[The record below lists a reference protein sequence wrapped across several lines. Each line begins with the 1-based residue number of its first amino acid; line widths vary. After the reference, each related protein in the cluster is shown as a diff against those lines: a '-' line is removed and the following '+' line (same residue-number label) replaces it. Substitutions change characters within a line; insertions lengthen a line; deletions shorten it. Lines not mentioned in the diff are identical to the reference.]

1 MPNIDIHDKIK
12 SLEELNKIATD
23 LRVQNK
29 VIVHCHGVF
38 DLVHPGHIRHFY
50 SAKKQGDV
58 LFLTLTADEFVKRG
72 PGRPIFNQNIRA
84 ETLAALSVSD
94 YVGIVFEPTAKSAI
108 QSIRPN
114 FYAKGPDYKDKDK
127 DITGQISA
135 DEETVTNCGGQLLIT
150 NDSAFS
156 SSKLINN
163 HLDVYPSEVLDFLQ
177 KFAQQYSSTYI
188 TEQINNMMNLRI
200 LVIGDSI
207 IDQYHYCSTM
217 NKTGKEPLVANKY
230 ISNESFAGGA
240 IATANHIGNI
250 CSNVTLFTILGR
262 KDSWEDFIRKQTE
275 QTGIKLSLFYRDDA
289 ETTVKRRFIS
299 DTNNRKLFE
308 ICFMNDN
315 PISELVENDIVLD
328 LEEKIHDYDLVIVN
342 DFGHGFLTPRI
353 IDVICKKANKLALNV
368 QTNSA
373 NTGFNLITKYS
384 KADFICVDEIE
395 LRYATHDRFSSLDT
409 LMREIQTKMNCALMI
424 TTRGPKGTF
433 SFSAPNNFYNT
444 PALADKVIDAVG
456 AGDALFAYA
465 APAFASNVPHEV
477 ISFVGNAVG
486 AIAVQIMGNRDS
498 VKKIDVLKFITRL
511 LNQ

>member
-1 MPNIDIHDKIK
+1 MINTNFQEKIK
-12 SLEELNKIATD
+12 SLEELKSIAND
-23 LRVQNK
+23 LRQQNK
-29 VIVHCHGVF
+29 VIIHCHGVF
-38 DLVHPGHIRHFY
+38 DLVHPGHISHFY
-50 SAKKQGDV
+50 SAKKHGDV

-114 FYAKGPDYKDKDK
+114 FYAKGPDYKDKEK
-127 DITGQISA
+127 DVTGQISA
-135 DEETVTNCGGQLLIT
+135 DEETVTNCGGQLIIT
-150 NDSAFS
+150 NDPTFS

-163 HLDVYPSEVLDFLQ
+163 HLDVYSSEVLDFLQ
-177 KFAQQYSSTYI
+177 KFAKRYSSTYI
-188 TEQINNMMNLRI
+188 TEQINKIMNLRI

-230 ISNESFAGGA
+230 ISDESFAGGA
-240 IATANHIGNI
+240 IATASHVGNI

-262 KDSWEDFIRKQTE
+262 KDSWEDFIRKHAE
-275 QTGIKLSLFYRDDA
+275 HSGIKLSLFYRDDA

-299 DTNNRKLFE
+299 DINNRKLFE

-315 PISELVENDIVLD
+315 PINEIIENDIVLD
-328 LEEKIHDYDLVIVN
+328 LEEKISNYDLVVVN
-342 DFGHGFLTPRI
+342 DFGHGLLTPRI
-353 IDVICKKANKLALNV
+353 IDVICKNAKKLALNV

-373 NTGFNLITKYS
+373 NAGFNLVTKYS
-384 KADFICVDEIE
+384 RADFICIDEIE
-395 LRYATHDRFSSLDT
+395 MRYATHDRFSSLNT
-409 LMREIQTKMNCALMI
+409 LMKEIQEKMKCTLII
-424 TTRGPKGTF
+424 TTRGPKGSF
-433 SFSAPNNFYNT
+433 SFSAPNNFYDT
-444 PALADKVIDAVG
+444 PALADKVVDAVG

-465 APAFASNVPHEV
+465 APAFAANIPNEV
-477 ISFVGNAVG
+477 ISFIGNAVG

-498 VKKIDVLKFITRL
+498 VKKVDVLKFITRL